1 MNKEVKKLPQFHL
14 DFFFCYNVSQLVQS
28 MMMLV
33 LLKILSSASRSPR
46 QISDPAGDCRVN
58 PCVEEEGVCGQ
69 GAECEDVGPCPECQ
83 CLPGHHGDP
92 YDGGC
97 IAGECGQNSDCGPQR
112 ACKDYKCVDPCALS
126 CGQNT
131 DCEVRPAVTFQIYPG
146 FVLIGRAPALLC
158 SHWSSSCITLLSL
171 VELLHYFALIG
182 RC

>member
-1 MNKEVKKLPQFHL
+1 ML
-14 DFFFCYNVSQLVQS
+14 
-28 MMMLV
+28 MLV
-33 LLKILSSASRSPR
+33 LLKILSSASRIPR

-126 CGQNT
+126 CGQGADCTVQNHVAICRCPKGTTGDPFRNCRRFTRAEICAPCGQNT
-131 DCEVRPAVTFQIYPG
+131 DCEVR
-146 FVLIGRAPALLC
+146 RAEIFLGKL
-158 SHWSSSCITLLSL
+158 
-171 VELLHYFALIG
+171 
-182 RC
+182 

>member
-1 MNKEVKKLPQFHL
+1 
-14 DFFFCYNVSQLVQS
+14 
-28 MMMLV
+28 MLV

-131 DCEVRPAVTFQIYPG
+131 DCEVRPAVTFWVYPG
-146 FVLIGRAPALLC
+146 FALIGRAPTLLC
-158 SHWSSSCITLLSL
+158 SHWSRASYHSDATP
-171 VELLHYFALIG
+171 ALMP
-182 RC
+182 